1 MHAEKKI
8 VLLGLGLMGGSLGL
22 ALKARGYGGCVQGY
36 ARRAETVRHALEH
49 GLCDQ
54 AVTDASEAV
63 TDADLV
69 VVCVPVLSI
78 PSLIREVRGA
88 LKPGAVITDV
98 GSTKAW
104 LHAEVETIL
113 DGSKVSFVGSH
124 PVAGSEKSGVEA
136 ARSDLYAGARCILT
150 ESGTTPEMAVLRVAT
165 LWNFVGCRV
174 SVMSPE
180 VHDRVL
186 ARTSHLPHL
195 LSSALAVAV
204 SRPDGG
210 APEADFCGPGYRS
223 MTRLACG
230 SPAMWKDV
238 FESNRSNVLDEVKA
252 VQSELERLRGLL
264 ERNDMDALA
273 RYLRQAGNFRRE
285 LAPEQEAESGDE

>member
-8 VLLGLGLMGGSLGL
+8 AILGLGLMGGSLGL
-22 ALKARGYGGCVQGY
+22 ALKGRGYGGCVQGY

-49 GLCDQ
+49 GLCDH
-54 AVTDASEAV
+54 AGSEAPEAV
-63 TDADLV
+63 VDADLV

-104 LHAEVETIL
+104 LHAEVEKIL
-113 DGSKVSFVGSH
+113 DGTKVSFVGSH
-124 PVAGSEKSGVEA
+124 PVAGSEKSGAEA
-136 ARSDLYAGARCILT
+136 ARSDLYAGARCVLT
-150 ESGTTPEMAVLRVAT
+150 GNEATPEPAMLRVAT
-165 LWNFVGCRV
+165 LWNFAGCRV
-174 SVMSPE
+174 SVMDPE
-180 VHDRVL
+180 SHDRML

-195 LSSALAVAV
+195 VSSALAMAV

-230 SPAMWKDV
+230 SPGMWRDI
-238 FESNRSNVLDEVKA
+238 FESNRSNLLHEMEAIRSDLA
-252 VQSELERLRGLL
+252 QLHGLI
-264 ERNDMDALA
+264 ERNEM
-273 RYLRQAGNFRRE
+273 
-285 LAPEQEAESGDE
+285 